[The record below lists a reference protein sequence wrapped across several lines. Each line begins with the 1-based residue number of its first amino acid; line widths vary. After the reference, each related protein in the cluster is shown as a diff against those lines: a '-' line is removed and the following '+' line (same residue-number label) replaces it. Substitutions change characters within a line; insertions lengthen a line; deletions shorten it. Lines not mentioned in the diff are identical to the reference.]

1 MGFFDKVKEVAGKV
15 GDTVESGVK
24 NASDGA
30 KKLNETRKIK
40 KEIEQTEKAVTNL
53 FTEVGMKLFESNP
66 ASAEF
71 AEQFAKVT
79 ELKGK
84 IVQLNKELND
94 LEEKYPCPSCGATVE
109 KGQKFCDKCGASV
122 EAVTAP
128 AQPAESVAEEA
139 KKSCPNCGASAEDG
153 QKFCEK
159 CGTKLGEAVE
169 EVKAEVIE

>member
-1 MGFFDKVKEVAGKV
+1 MGFFDKVKEVAEKV

-53 FTEVGMKLFESNP
+53 FTEVGMKLFEANP

-71 AEQFAKVT
+71 AAQFAKVS
-79 ELKGK
+79 ELKEK
-84 IVQLNKELND
+84 IAQLNKELND
-94 LEEKYPCPSCGATVE
+94 LEEKYPCPNCGETVE

-122 EAVTAP
+122 EAVTTS
-128 AQPAESVAEEA
+128 AQSAEEEA
-139 KKSCPNCGASAEDG
+139 KKSCANCGAAAEEG

-159 CGTKLGEAVE
+159 CGAKLEEAVE
-169 EVKAEVIE
+169 EVKAEVVE